1 MDLQNL
7 FLPLLIVLFAIPLV
21 LQARKQKRTMQ
32 AQQKLQNSL
41 GVGDRV
47 MTTSGLIGTVVDTSD
62 DKIDLEIS
70 SGVTTTW
77 LRQAIREK
85 VDTDS
90 ESAEQDQAAEE
101 TGSAEQTQVV
111 EQAQDAETSQDSGKV
126 ESTEKAQDSEKTQS
140 TGASDETSGSA
151 GSGSEAAAKTE
162 EQKTT

>member
-1 MDLQNL
+1 MDLQSL
-7 FLPLLIVLFAIPLV
+7 FIPLLIVLFAIPLV
-21 LQARKQKRTMQ
+21 LQARKQKRTMRE
-32 AQQKLQNSL
+32 QQQLQNSL

-85 VDTDS
+85 VDTEN
-90 ESAEQDQAAEE
+90 ESAEQDESAEQAQVV
-101 TGSAEQTQVV
+101 EQTQV
-111 EQAQDAETSQDSGKV
+111 AETSQDAEKAQDAEKVEDTGKV
-126 ESTEKAQDSEKTQS
+126 ESTDS
-140 TGASDETSGSA
+140 SDGTNDSA
-151 GSGSEAAAKTE
+151 ESGSEAAAKTE

>member
-47 MTTSGLIGTVVDTSD
+47 MTTSGLIGTVVGTSD

-85 VDTDS
+85 VDTEN

-101 TGSAEQTQVV
+101 TGSAEQAQV
-111 EQAQDAETSQDSGKV
+111 AETSQDAEKV
-126 ESTEKAQDSEKTQS
+126 ESTEKAQDAEKDQDA
-140 TGASDETSGSA
+140 GKAQDADASAETSGSA
-151 GSGSEAAAKTE
+151 ESGSEAAVKSE

>member
-47 MTTSGLIGTVVDTSD
+47 MTTSGLIGTVVGTSD

-85 VDTDS
+85 VDTEN

-101 TGSAEQTQVV
+101 TGSAEQAQV
-111 EQAQDAETSQDSGKV
+111 AETSQDTEKV
-126 ESTEKAQDSEKTQS
+126 ESTEKAQDAGKAQDAD
-140 TGASDETSGSA
+140 ASAETSGSA
-151 GSGSEAAAKTE
+151 EPGSEAAVKSE

>member
-47 MTTSGLIGTVVDTSD
+47 MTTSGLIGTVVGTSD

-85 VDTDS
+85 VDTEN

-101 TGSAEQTQVV
+101 TGSAEQAQV
-111 EQAQDAETSQDSGKV
+111 AETSQDTEKV
-126 ESTEKAQDSEKTQS
+126 ESTEKAQDAGKAQDAD
-140 TGASDETSGSA
+140 ASAETSGSA
-151 GSGSEAAAKTE
+151 ESGSEAAVKSE

>member
-85 VDTDS
+85 VDTEN
-90 ESAEQDQAAEE
+90 ESAEQDQ
-101 TGSAEQTQVV
+101 SAEQTPV
-111 EQAQDAETSQDSGKV
+111 AETSQDAEKV
-126 ESTEKAQDSEKTQS
+126 ESTEKAQDAEKVEDTGKVES
-140 TGASDETSGSA
+140 TDASDGTSDSA
-151 GSGSEAAAKTE
+151 ESGSEAAAKTE